1 MSLYSAATQ
10 LIIYMLFS
18 GLGLTCSINDKAPVE
33 ASQMLSERKDSRY
46 ASTPLYIQI
55 NYAAISNSQ
64 IHQSILT
71 QLMVIMSFIVAL
83 T

>member
-18 GLGLTCSINDKAPVE
+18 GLGLMCGINDKAPAE
-33 ASQMLSERKDSRY
+33 ASQMLSERKDSGY
-46 ASTPLYIQI
+46 ASAALYIRI

-64 IHQSILT
+64 MHQSNLT
-71 QLMVIMSFIVAL
+71 QLMVIMSFVVAL